1 MVTLRLINA
10 SADEGHDAVTEFSY
24 VVHPAIKSI
33 VGIKKASTYNNNIL
47 KIN

>member
-10 SADEGHDAVTEFSY
+10 SADEGYDAVTEFSY

-33 VGIKKASTYNNNIL
+33 VGIKKSFNIYQQHL
-47 KIN
+47 KN